1 MSGSNYQATAYDQ
14 YYANPFYTAGQM
26 APVYPYMMHNE
37 DGSIATDE
45 NGNSY
50 DINNYRYLSGRNII
64 YEIQNDVNRKER
76 NAVSGQVYGTISFL
90 KDFAATVRGDLYNVN
105 NTEKALT
112 ILIVVTVL
120 LITDVFPKCMPVLAS
135 IALHKN

>member
-1 MSGSNYQATAYDQ
+1 
-14 YYANPFYTAGQM
+14 
-26 APVYPYMMHNE
+26 MMHNE

-76 NAVSGQVYGTISFL
+76 NAVSGQVYGTIYFSERFCSNSKGGPL
-90 KDFAATVRGDLYNVN
+90 
-105 NTEKALT
+105 
-112 ILIVVTVL
+112 
-120 LITDVFPKCMPVLAS
+120 
-135 IALHKN
+135 